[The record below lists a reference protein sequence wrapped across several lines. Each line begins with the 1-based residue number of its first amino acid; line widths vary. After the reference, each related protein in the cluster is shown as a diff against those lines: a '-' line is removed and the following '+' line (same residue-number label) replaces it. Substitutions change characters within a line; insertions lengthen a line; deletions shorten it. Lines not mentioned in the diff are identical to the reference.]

1 MNSSLREKTAKY
13 KNEIKSNFKSYN
25 NNTKESIQTKNF
37 NDILNVINSNK
48 KNKFI
53 NDSIKSLISLKQEEN
68 DDNISPEEYISYIET
83 KLDNNE
89 KNEGLKNIFN
99 ALCDNN
105 KEKISWNSLPQIAK
119 ELGDDEI
126 SNNLMNVIKQSKLYF
141 KDLNYEEFLEIMN
154 SESDEEN
161 EDIKIKSN
169 KIENKNNNNIK
180 NKIIYEEDEIN
191 NIKINDYIGDYG
203 EKPIY
208 KQKKIIKI
216 KNKEY
221 VDEISSSS
229 KSMNKIS
236 DDIII
241 EEKSEDTK
249 TNDNNEPSNDNEKIY
264 KRYHR
269 RYRSKKTPNINN
281 INNENNNTENIN
293 YNHKS
298 LNKYRK
304 KHSYH

>member
-1 MNSSLREKTAKY
+1 MNSSLRDKTSKY

-25 NNTKESIQTKNF
+25 NNKKESIQTKNF
-37 NDILNVINSNK
+37 NDILNVVNSNK

-53 NDSIKSLISLKQEEN
+53 NDSIKSLISIKQEEN
-68 DDNISPEEYISYIET
+68 DENISPEEYISFIEN
-83 KLDNNE
+83 KLENNE
-89 KNEGLKNIFN
+89 TNDGLKNIFN
-99 ALCDNN
+99 ALCDSNN
-105 KEKISWNSLPQIAK
+105 EKISWNSLPQIAK
-119 ELGDDEI
+119 ELGDDEM
-126 SNNLMNVIKQSKLYF
+126 SNNLMNVIKQSKLYL

-154 SESDEEN
+154 SESDEEK
-161 EDIKIKSN
+161 EDIKLKSKKDN
-169 KIENKNNNNIK
+169 INNNINYK
-180 NKIIYEEDEIN
+180 NEDDDDEEE
-191 NIKINDYIGDYG
+191 NIKINDYINNY
-203 EKPIY
+203 EQKPIY
-208 KQKKIIKI
+208 KQKKIPKN

-221 VDEISSSS
+221 EDEITSSSQS
-229 KSMNKIS
+229 INKIS

-249 TNDNNEPSNDNEKIY
+249 TNENNEISNDNEKIY

-269 RYRSKKTPNINN
+269 RYRSKKTPSN
-281 INNENNNTENIN
+281 NNENNNTENIN

>member
-1 MNSSLREKTAKY
+1 MNSCLRDKTSKY

-25 NNTKESIQTKNF
+25 NNKKESIQTKNF
-37 NDILNVINSNK
+37 NDILSVVNSNK

-53 NDSIKSLISLKQEEN
+53 NDSIKSLISIKQEEN
-68 DDNISPEEYISYIET
+68 DENISPEEYISFIEN
-83 KLDNNE
+83 KLENNGT
-89 KNEGLKNIFN
+89 NDGLKNIFN
-99 ALCDNN
+99 ALCDSNN
-105 KEKISWNSLPQIAK
+105 EKISWNSLPQIAK
-119 ELGDDEI
+119 ELGDDEM
-126 SNNLMNVIKQSKLYF
+126 SNNLMNVIKQSKLYL

-154 SESDEEN
+154 SESDEEK
-161 EDIKIKSN
+161 EDIKLKSKKDN
-169 KIENKNNNNIK
+169 INNNINYK
-180 NKIIYEEDEIN
+180 NEDDDDEEE
-191 NIKINDYIGDYG
+191 NIKINDYINNY
-203 EKPIY
+203 EQKPIY
-208 KQKKIIKI
+208 KQKKIPKN

-221 VDEISSSS
+221 EDEITSSSQS
-229 KSMNKIS
+229 INKIS

-249 TNDNNEPSNDNEKIY
+249 TNENNEISNDNEKIY

-269 RYRSKKTPNINN
+269 RYRSKKTPSN
-281 INNENNNTENIN
+281 NNENNNTENIN

>member
-1 MNSSLREKTAKY
+1 MNSCLRDKTSKY

-25 NNTKESIQTKNF
+25 NNKKESIQTKNF
-37 NDILNVINSNK
+37 NDILNVVNSNK

-53 NDSIKSLISLKQEEN
+53 NDSIKSLISIKQEEN
-68 DDNISPEEYISYIET
+68 DDNISPEEYISFIEN
-83 KLDNNE
+83 KLENNE
-89 KNEGLKNIFN
+89 TNDGLKNIFN
-99 ALCDNN
+99 ALCDSNN
-105 KEKISWNSLPQIAK
+105 EKISWNSLPQIAK
-119 ELGDDEI
+119 ELGDDEM
-126 SNNLMNVIKQSKLYF
+126 SNNLMNVIKQSKLYL

-154 SESDEEN
+154 SESDEEK
-161 EDIKIKSN
+161 EDIKLKSKKDN
-169 KIENKNNNNIK
+169 INNNINYK
-180 NKIIYEEDEIN
+180 NEDDDDEEE
-191 NIKINDYIGDYG
+191 NIKINDYINNY
-203 EKPIY
+203 EQKPIY
-208 KQKKIIKI
+208 KQKKIPKN

-221 VDEISSSS
+221 EDEITSSSQS
-229 KSMNKIS
+229 INKIS

-249 TNDNNEPSNDNEKIY
+249 TNENNEISNDNEKIY

-269 RYRSKKTPNINN
+269 RYRSKKTPSN
-281 INNENNNTENIN
+281 NNENNNTENIN

>member
-1 MNSSLREKTAKY
+1 MNSSLKEKTTKY
-13 KNEIKSNFKSYN
+13 KNEIKTNFKSYN
-25 NNTKESIQTKNF
+25 NNKKDSIQTKNF
-37 NDILNVINSNK
+37 HDILNVMNSNK

-53 NDSIKSLISLKQEEN
+53 NDSIKSLITLKQEEN
-68 DDNISPEEYISYIET
+68 DDNISPEEYISFIENQ
-83 KLDNNE
+83 LDNNE
-89 KNEGLKNIFN
+89 ENDGLKNIFN
-99 ALCDNN
+99 ALCDTNN
-105 KEKISWNSLPQIAK
+105 EKISWNSLPQIAK
-119 ELGDDEI
+119 ELGDDEV
-126 SNNLMNVIKQSKLYF
+126 SNNLMNVIKQSKLYL
-141 KDLNYEEFLEIMN
+141 KDFNYEEFFEIMN
-154 SESDEEN
+154 AESEDEKE
-161 EDIKIKSN
+161 EIEIKSN
-169 KIENKNNNNIK
+169 NIDNTNIN
-180 NKIIYEEDEIN
+180 NKIQYEDEDEDEEVK
-191 NIKINDYIGDYG
+191 NIKINDYIGNYE

-208 KQKKIIKI
+208 KQKKIIQN

-221 VDEISSSS
+221 EEEISSSS

-249 TNDNNEPSNDNEKIY
+249 TNENNEISNDNEKIY

-269 RYRSKKTPNINN
+269 RYRSKKTPNY
-281 INNENNNTENIN
+281 NNENKNTENIN

>member
-1 MNSSLREKTAKY
+1 MNSSLREKTTKY

-25 NNTKESIQTKNF
+25 NNTKDSIQTKNF
-37 NDILNVINSNK
+37 RDILNVVNSNK

-68 DDNISPEEYISYIET
+68 DENISPEEYISYIENR
-83 KLDNNE
+83 LDNNE
-89 KNEGLKNIFN
+89 ENEGLKNIFN

-105 KEKISWNSLPQIAK
+105 NEKISWNSLPQIAK
-119 ELGDDEI
+119 ELGDDEV
-126 SNNLMNVIKQSKLYF
+126 SNNLMNVIKQSKLYL

-154 SESDEEN
+154 SESDEEK

-169 KIENKNNNNIK
+169 KKENNIIN
-180 NKIIYEEDEIN
+180 NKIQYEEDEIN
-191 NIKINDYIGDYG
+191 NLKINDYIGNYA

-208 KQKKIIKI
+208 KQKKIIKN
-216 KNKEY
+216 KNKKYE
-221 VDEISSSS
+221 DEISSSS

-249 TNDNNEPSNDNEKIY
+249 TIENNEPSNDNEKIY

-269 RYRSKKTPNINN
+269 RYRSKKIPN
-281 INNENNNTENIN
+281 INNENNNIENIN

>member
-1 MNSSLREKTAKY
+1 MNSSLREKTTKY

-25 NNTKESIQTKNF
+25 NNTKDSIQTKNF
-37 NDILNVINSNK
+37 NDILNVVNSNK

-68 DDNISPEEYISYIET
+68 DDNISPEEYISYIDN

-89 KNEGLKNIFN
+89 ENERLKNIFN

-105 KEKISWNSLPQIAK
+105 NEKISWNSLPQIAK
-119 ELGDDEI
+119 ELGDNKVSI
-126 SNNLMNVIKQSKLYF
+126 SLMNVIKQSELYL
-141 KDLNYEEFLEIMN
+141 KDLNYEEFMEIMN
-154 SESDEEN
+154 SESDEEK
-161 EDIKIKSN
+161 EDITIKSN
-169 KIENKNNNNIK
+169 KKENNNIN
-180 NKIIYEEDEIN
+180 NKIQYDDDEIY
-191 NIKINDYIGDYG
+191 NIEINDHFGNYA

-208 KQKKIIKI
+208 KQKKIIKN

-221 VDEISSSS
+221 ADEISSSS
-229 KSMNKIS
+229 KNMNKIS

-269 RYRSKKTPNINN
+269 RYRSKKTPNINK
-281 INNENNNTENIN
+281 ENNNTENIN

-304 KHSYH
+304 MHSYH

>member
-1 MNSSLREKTAKY
+1 MNSCLRDKTSKY

-25 NNTKESIQTKNF
+25 NNKKESIQTKNF
-37 NDILNVINSNK
+37 NDILNVVNSNK

-53 NDSIKSLISLKQEEN
+53 NDSIKSLISIKQEEN
-68 DDNISPEEYISYIET
+68 DDNISPEEYISFIEN
-83 KLDNNE
+83 KLENNE
-89 KNEGLKNIFN
+89 TNDGLKNIFN
-99 ALCDNN
+99 ALCDSNN
-105 KEKISWNSLPQIAK
+105 EKISWNSLPQIAK
-119 ELGDDEI
+119 ELGDDEM
-126 SNNLMNVIKQSKLYF
+126 SNNLMNVIKQSKLYL

-154 SESDEEN
+154 SESDEEK
-161 EDIKIKSN
+161 EDIKLKSKKDN
-169 KIENKNNNNIK
+169 INNNVNYK
-180 NKIIYEEDEIN
+180 NEDDDDEEE
-191 NIKINDYIGDYG
+191 NIKINDYINNY
-203 EKPIY
+203 EQKPIY
-208 KQKKIIKI
+208 KQKKIPKN

-221 VDEISSSS
+221 EDEITSSSQS
-229 KSMNKIS
+229 INKIS

-249 TNDNNEPSNDNEKIY
+249 TNENNEISNDNEKIY

-269 RYRSKKTPNINN
+269 RYRSKKTPSN
-281 INNENNNTENIN
+281 NNENNNTENIN

>member
-1 MNSSLREKTAKY
+1 MNSSLKEKTTKY
-13 KNEIKSNFKSYN
+13 KNEIKTNFKSYN
-25 NNTKESIQTKNF
+25 NNKKDSIQTKNF
-37 NDILNVINSNK
+37 HDILNVMNSNK

-53 NDSIKSLISLKQEEN
+53 NDSIKSLITLKQEEN
-68 DDNISPEEYISYIET
+68 DDNISPEEYISFIENQ
-83 KLDNNE
+83 LDNNE
-89 KNEGLKNIFN
+89 ENDGLKNIFN
-99 ALCDNN
+99 ALCDTNN
-105 KEKISWNSLPQIAK
+105 EKISWNSLPQIAK

-126 SNNLMNVIKQSKLYF
+126 SNNLMNVIKQSKLYL
-141 KDLNYEEFLEIMN
+141 KDFNYEEFLEIMN
-154 SESDEEN
+154 SESEDEKE
-161 EDIKIKSN
+161 EIEIKSN
-169 KIENKNNNNIK
+169 KINNNIN
-180 NKIIYEEDEIN
+180 NKIHYEDEDEEVN
-191 NIKINDYIGDYG
+191 NIKINDYIGNYE

-208 KQKKIIKI
+208 KQKKIIKN

-221 VDEISSSS
+221 EEEISSSS

-249 TNDNNEPSNDNEKIY
+249 TNENNEISNDNEKIY

-269 RYRSKKTPNINN
+269 RYRSKKTPNY
-281 INNENNNTENIN
+281 NNENKNTENIN

>member
-1 MNSSLREKTAKY
+1 MNSCLRDKTSKY
-13 KNEIKSNFKSYN
+13 KKEIKSNFKSYN
-25 NNTKESIQTKNF
+25 NNKKESIQTKNF
-37 NDILNVINSNK
+37 NDILNVVNSNK

-53 NDSIKSLISLKQEEN
+53 NDSIKSLISIKQEEN
-68 DDNISPEEYISYIET
+68 DDNISPEEYISFIEN
-83 KLDNNE
+83 KLENNE
-89 KNEGLKNIFN
+89 TNDGLKNIFN
-99 ALCDNN
+99 ALCDSNN
-105 KEKISWNSLPQIAK
+105 EKISWNSLPQIAK
-119 ELGDDEI
+119 ELGDDEM
-126 SNNLMNVIKQSKLYF
+126 SNNLMNVIKQSKLYL

-154 SESDEEN
+154 SESDEEK
-161 EDIKIKSN
+161 EDIKLKSKKDN
-169 KIENKNNNNIK
+169 INNNINYK
-180 NKIIYEEDEIN
+180 NEDDDDEEE
-191 NIKINDYIGDYG
+191 NIKINDYINNY
-203 EKPIY
+203 EQKPIY
-208 KQKKIIKI
+208 KQKKIPIT

-221 VDEISSSS
+221 EDEITSSSQS
-229 KSMNKIS
+229 INKIS

-249 TNDNNEPSNDNEKIY
+249 TNENNEISNDNEKIY

>member
-1 MNSSLREKTAKY
+1 MNSSLKEKTTKY
-13 KNEIKSNFKSYN
+13 KNEIKTNFKSYN
-25 NNTKESIQTKNF
+25 NNKKDSIQTKNF
-37 NDILNVINSNK
+37 HDILNVMNSNK

-53 NDSIKSLISLKQEEN
+53 NDSIKSLITLKQEEN
-68 DDNISPEEYISYIET
+68 DDNISPEEYISFIENQ
-83 KLDNNE
+83 LDNNE
-89 KNEGLKNIFN
+89 ENDGLKNIFN
-99 ALCDNN
+99 ALCDTNN
-105 KEKISWNSLPQIAK
+105 EKISWNSLPQIAK
-119 ELGDDEI
+119 ELGDDEV
-126 SNNLMNVIKQSKLYF
+126 SNNLMNVIKQSKLYL
-141 KDLNYEEFLEIMN
+141 KDFNYEEFFEIMN
-154 SESDEEN
+154 AESEDEKE
-161 EDIKIKSN
+161 EIEIKSN
-169 KIENKNNNNIK
+169 NIDNTNIN
-180 NKIIYEEDEIN
+180 NKIQYEDEDEDEEIN
-191 NIKINDYIGDYG
+191 NIKINDYLGNYE

-208 KQKKIIKI
+208 KQKKIIQN

-221 VDEISSSS
+221 EEEISSSS

-249 TNDNNEPSNDNEKIY
+249 TNENNEISNDNEKIY

-269 RYRSKKTPNINN
+269 RYRSKKTPNY
-281 INNENNNTENIN
+281 NNENKNTENIN

>member
-1 MNSSLREKTAKY
+1 MNSSLKERTTKY
-13 KNEIKSNFKSYN
+13 KNEIRSNFKSYN
-25 NNTKESIQTKNF
+25 NNKKDTIQTKNF
-37 NDILNVINSNK
+37 HDILNVMNSNK

-53 NDSIKSLISLKQEEN
+53 NDSIKSLITLKQEEN
-68 DDNISPEEYISYIET
+68 DDNISPEEYISFIENQ
-83 KLDNNE
+83 LDNKEEND
-89 KNEGLKNIFN
+89 GLKNIFN
-99 ALCDNN
+99 ALCDTNN
-105 KEKISWNSLPQIAK
+105 EKISWNSLPQIAK
-119 ELGDDEI
+119 DLGDDEI
-126 SNNLMNVIKQSKLYF
+126 SNNLMNVIKQSKLYL
-141 KDLNYEEFLEIMN
+141 KDFNYEEFLEIMN
-154 SESDEEN
+154 AESEYEKEEI
-161 EDIKIKSN
+161 EIKSN
-169 KIENKNNNNIK
+169 KIDNNIN
-180 NKIIYEEDEIN
+180 NKIHYEDEDEEVN
-191 NIKINDYIGDYG
+191 NIKINDYIGNYE

-208 KQKKIIKI
+208 KQKKIIKN

-221 VDEISSSS
+221 EEEISSSS

-249 TNDNNEPSNDNEKIY
+249 TNENNEISNDNEKIY

-269 RYRSKKTPNINN
+269 RYRSKKSPNY
-281 INNENNNTENIN
+281 NNENKNTENIN

>member
-105 KEKISWNSLPQIAK
+105 KEKISWNSLPRIAE

-154 SESDEEN
+154 SESDEEK

-169 KIENKNNNNIK
+169 KIENKINNNIK

-191 NIKINDYIGDYG
+191 NIKINDYIEDYG

-221 VDEISSSS
+221 EDEISSSS

-281 INNENNNTENIN
+281 ENNNTENIN

>member
-1 MNSSLREKTAKY
+1 MNSCLRDKTSKY
-13 KNEIKSNFKSYN
+13 KKEIKSNFKSYN

-37 NDILNVINSNK
+37 NDILNVVNSNK

-53 NDSIKSLISLKQEEN
+53 NDSIKSLISIKQEEN
-68 DDNISPEEYISYIET
+68 DDNISPEEYISFIEN
-83 KLDNNE
+83 KLENNE
-89 KNEGLKNIFN
+89 TNDGLKNIFN
-99 ALCDNN
+99 ALCDSNN
-105 KEKISWNSLPQIAK
+105 EKISWNSLPQIAK
-119 ELGDDEI
+119 ELGDDEM
-126 SNNLMNVIKQSKLYF
+126 SNNLMNVIKQSKLYL

-154 SESDEEN
+154 SESDEEK
-161 EDIKIKSN
+161 EDIKLKSKKDN
-169 KIENKNNNNIK
+169 INNNINYK
-180 NKIIYEEDEIN
+180 NEDDDDEEE
-191 NIKINDYIGDYG
+191 NIKINDYINNY
-203 EKPIY
+203 EQKPIY
-208 KQKKIIKI
+208 KQKKIPKN

-221 VDEISSSS
+221 EDEITSSSQS
-229 KSMNKIS
+229 INKIS

-249 TNDNNEPSNDNEKIY
+249 TNENNEISNDNEKIY

-269 RYRSKKTPNINN
+269 RYRSKKTPSN
-281 INNENNNTENIN
+281 NNENNNTENIN

>member
-1 MNSSLREKTAKY
+1 MNSCLRDKTSKY
-13 KNEIKSNFKSYN
+13 KKEIKSNFKSYN
-25 NNTKESIQTKNF
+25 NNKKESIQTKNF
-37 NDILNVINSNK
+37 NDILNVVNSNK

-53 NDSIKSLISLKQEEN
+53 NDSIKSLISIKQEEN
-68 DDNISPEEYISYIET
+68 DDNISPEEYISFIEN
-83 KLDNNE
+83 KLENNE
-89 KNEGLKNIFN
+89 TNDGLKNIFN
-99 ALCDNN
+99 ALCDSNN
-105 KEKISWNSLPQIAK
+105 EKISWNSLPQIAK
-119 ELGDDEI
+119 ELGDDEM
-126 SNNLMNVIKQSKLYF
+126 SNNLMNVIKQSKLYL

-154 SESDEEN
+154 SESDEEK
-161 EDIKIKSN
+161 EDIKLKSKKDN
-169 KIENKNNNNIK
+169 INNNINYK
-180 NKIIYEEDEIN
+180 NEDDDDEEE
-191 NIKINDYIGDYG
+191 NIKINDYINNY
-203 EKPIY
+203 EQKPIY
-208 KQKKIIKI
+208 KQKKIPKN

-221 VDEISSSS
+221 EDEITSSSQS
-229 KSMNKIS
+229 INKIS

-269 RYRSKKTPNINN
+269 RYRSKKTPSN
-281 INNENNNTENIN
+281 NNENNNTENIN

>member
-1 MNSSLREKTAKY
+1 MNSCLRDKTSKY
-13 KNEIKSNFKSYN
+13 KKEIKSNFKSYN
-25 NNTKESIQTKNF
+25 NNKKESIQTKNF
-37 NDILNVINSNK
+37 NDILNVVNSNK

-99 ALCDNN
+99 ALCDSNN
-105 KEKISWNSLPQIAK
+105 EKISWNSLPQIAK
-119 ELGDDEI
+119 ELGDDEM
-126 SNNLMNVIKQSKLYF
+126 SNNLMNVIKQSKLYL

-154 SESDEEN
+154 SESDEEK
-161 EDIKIKSN
+161 EDIKLKSKKDN
-169 KIENKNNNNIK
+169 INNNINYK
-180 NKIIYEEDEIN
+180 NEDDDDEEE
-191 NIKINDYIGDYG
+191 NIKINDYINNY
-203 EKPIY
+203 EQKPIY
-208 KQKKIIKI
+208 KQKKIPKN

-221 VDEISSSS
+221 EDEITSSSQS
-229 KSMNKIS
+229 INKIS

-249 TNDNNEPSNDNEKIY
+249 TNENNEISNDNEKIY

-269 RYRSKKTPNINN
+269 RYRSKKTPSN
-281 INNENNNTENIN
+281 NNENNNTENIN

>member
-1 MNSSLREKTAKY
+1 MNSSLKEKATKY
-13 KNEIKSNFKSYN
+13 ENEIKSNFKSYN
-25 NNTKESIQTKNF
+25 NNKKDSILTKNF
-37 NDILNVINSNK
+37 HDILNVMNSNK

-68 DDNISPEEYISYIET
+68 DDNISPEEYISFIENQ
-83 KLDNNE
+83 LDNKEEND
-89 KNEGLKNIFN
+89 GLKNIFN
-99 ALCDNN
+99 ALCDSNN
-105 KEKISWNSLPQIAK
+105 EKISWNSLPQIAK
-119 ELGDDEI
+119 EVGDDEI
-126 SNNLMNVIKQSKLYF
+126 SNNLMNVIKQSKLYL
-141 KDLNYEEFLEIMN
+141 KDFNYEEFLEIMN
-154 SESDEEN
+154 AESEYEKEEI
-161 EDIKIKSN
+161 EIKSN
-169 KIENKNNNNIK
+169 KIDNNIN
-180 NKIIYEEDEIN
+180 NKIHYEDEDEEVN
-191 NIKINDYIGDYG
+191 NIKINDYIGNYE
-203 EKPIY
+203 EKAIY
-208 KQKKIIKI
+208 KQKKIIKN

-221 VDEISSSS
+221 EEEISSSS

-249 TNDNNEPSNDNEKIY
+249 TNENNEISNDNEKIY

-269 RYRSKKTPNINN
+269 RYRSKKTPNY
-281 INNENNNTENIN
+281 NNENKNTENIN

>member
-1 MNSSLREKTAKY
+1 MNSSLRDKTSKY

-25 NNTKESIQTKNF
+25 NNKKESIQTKNF
-37 NDILNVINSNK
+37 NDILNVVNSNK

-53 NDSIKSLISLKQEEN
+53 NDSIKSLISIKQEEN
-68 DDNISPEEYISYIET
+68 DDNISPEEYISFIEN
-83 KLDNNE
+83 KLENNE
-89 KNEGLKNIFN
+89 TNDGLKNIFN
-99 ALCDNN
+99 ALCDSNN
-105 KEKISWNSLPQIAK
+105 EKISWNSLPQIAK
-119 ELGDDEI
+119 ELGDDEM
-126 SNNLMNVIKQSKLYF
+126 SNNLINVIKQSKLYL

-154 SESDEEN
+154 SESDEEK
-161 EDIKIKSN
+161 EDIKLKSKKDN
-169 KIENKNNNNIK
+169 INNNINYK
-180 NKIIYEEDEIN
+180 NEDDDDEEE
-191 NIKINDYIGDYG
+191 NIKINDYINNY
-203 EKPIY
+203 EQKPIY
-208 KQKKIIKI
+208 KQKKIPKN

-221 VDEISSSS
+221 EDEITSSSQS
-229 KSMNKIS
+229 INKIS

-249 TNDNNEPSNDNEKIY
+249 TNENNEISNDNEKIY

-269 RYRSKKTPNINN
+269 RYRSKKTPSN
-281 INNENNNTENIN
+281 NNENNNTENIN

>member
-1 MNSSLREKTAKY
+1 MNSSLKEKTTKY
-13 KNEIKSNFKSYN
+13 KNEIKTNFKSYN
-25 NNTKESIQTKNF
+25 NNKKDSIQTKNF
-37 NDILNVINSNK
+37 HDILNVMNSNK

-53 NDSIKSLISLKQEEN
+53 NDSIKSLITLKQEEN
-68 DDNISPEEYISYIET
+68 DDNISPEEYISFIENQ
-83 KLDNNE
+83 LDNNE
-89 KNEGLKNIFN
+89 ENDGLKNIFN
-99 ALCDNN
+99 ALCDTNN
-105 KEKISWNSLPQIAK
+105 EKISWNSLPQIAK
-119 ELGDDEI
+119 ELGDDEV
-126 SNNLMNVIKQSKLYF
+126 SNNLMNVIKQSKLYL
-141 KDLNYEEFLEIMN
+141 KDFNYEEFFEIMN
-154 SESDEEN
+154 AESEDEKE
-161 EDIKIKSN
+161 EIEIKSN
-169 KIENKNNNNIK
+169 NIDNTNIN
-180 NKIIYEEDEIN
+180 NKIQYEDEDEDEEIN
-191 NIKINDYIGDYG
+191 NIKINDYIGNYE

-208 KQKKIIKI
+208 KQKKIIQN

-221 VDEISSSS
+221 EEEISSSS

-249 TNDNNEPSNDNEKIY
+249 TNENNEISNDNEKIY

-269 RYRSKKTPNINN
+269 RYRSKKTPNY
-281 INNENNNTENIN
+281 NNENKNTENIN

>member
-1 MNSSLREKTAKY
+1 MNSCLRDKTSKY

-25 NNTKESIQTKNF
+25 NNKKESIQTKNF
-37 NDILNVINSNK
+37 NDILSVVNSNK

-53 NDSIKSLISLKQEEN
+53 NDSIKSLISIKQEEN
-68 DDNISPEEYISYIET
+68 DENISPEEYISFIEN
-83 KLDNNE
+83 KLENNE
-89 KNEGLKNIFN
+89 TNDGLKNIFN
-99 ALCDNN
+99 ALCDSNN
-105 KEKISWNSLPQIAK
+105 EKISWNSLPQIAK
-119 ELGDDEI
+119 ELGDDEM
-126 SNNLMNVIKQSKLYF
+126 SNNLMNVIKQSKLYL

-154 SESDEEN
+154 SESDEEK
-161 EDIKIKSN
+161 EDIKLKSKKDN
-169 KIENKNNNNIK
+169 INNNVNYK
-180 NKIIYEEDEIN
+180 NEDDDDEEE
-191 NIKINDYIGDYG
+191 NIKINDYINNY
-203 EKPIY
+203 EQKPIY
-208 KQKKIIKI
+208 KQKKIPKN

-221 VDEISSSS
+221 EDEITSSSQS
-229 KSMNKIS
+229 INKIS

-249 TNDNNEPSNDNEKIY
+249 TNENNEISNDNEKIY

-269 RYRSKKTPNINN
+269 RYRSKKTPSN
-281 INNENNNTENIN
+281 NNENNNTENIN

>member
-1 MNSSLREKTAKY
+1 MNSSLREKTTKY

-25 NNTKESIQTKNF
+25 NNTKDSIQTKNF
-37 NDILNVINSNK
+37 NDILNVVNSNK

-68 DDNISPEEYISYIET
+68 DDNISPEEYISYIDN

-89 KNEGLKNIFN
+89 ENNGLKNIFN

-105 KEKISWNSLPQIAK
+105 NEKISWNSLPQIAK
-119 ELGDDEI
+119 ELGDNEV
-126 SNNLMNVIKQSKLYF
+126 SNNLMNVIKQSELYL
-141 KDLNYEEFLEIMN
+141 KDLNYEEFMEIMN
-154 SESDEEN
+154 SESDEEKEK
-161 EDIKIKSN
+161 EDITIKSN
-169 KIENKNNNNIK
+169 KNENNNIN
-180 NKIIYEEDEIN
+180 NKIQYEDDEIY
-191 NIKINDYIGDYG
+191 NIEINDCFGNYA

-208 KQKKIIKI
+208 KQKKIIKN

-221 VDEISSSS
+221 EDEMSSSS
-229 KSMNKIS
+229 KNMNKIS

-281 INNENNNTENIN
+281 ENNNTENIN